1 GRLLLQRLRASRRG
15 APGDPRAR
23 GSVPHRAGEA
33 DDRGPGPGDGGSD
46 PSRPASVASRGSQL
60 AFRSMRV
67 GLVCP
72 YDLSAPGGVQQ
83 LVLELAE
90 RLRGVGHEAV
100 VVGAGN
106 RDGPVPEGS
115 VAVGRT
121 WRFEANDSTALIS
134 LDPAVWGDR
143 KSVVEGKGGEVGGRG
158 LLDRQTMRMID
169 VQRGR

>member
-1 GRLLLQRLRASRRG
+1 GSGPAGPWCPGEFLRRGDDPATGPGHPGDQDGSSSVPGRLLLQRLRASRRG

-100 VVGAGN
+100 VVGAG
-106 RDGPVPEGS
+106 
-115 VAVGRT
+115 
-121 WRFEANDSTALIS
+121 
-134 LDPAVWGDR
+134 DR
-143 KSVVEGKGGEVGGRG
+143 KSTRLNSSHVI
-158 LLDRQTMRMID
+158 TSY
-169 VQRGR
+169 